1 MPELSRTRVFCCGV
15 LHAIGRFDPA
25 CLAGEDRIDTAGER
39 VWFALGETTMAGL
52 LALIL
57 AAPAGYD
64 LAQEAG
70 PVPALTATVL
80 IFLPLF
86 VFVPK
91 LMRYATNA
99 DTQAVIRAFG
109 KNEQIKKVFWTVFL
123 ALAGLVLAQ
132 VAGPDAVEQV
142 LAVLAGI

>member
-1 MPELSRTRVFCCGV
+1 MPAISRMQAFCCGV

-52 LALIL
+52 LALTL
-57 AAPAGYD
+57 AAPAGYC

-70 PVPALTATVL
+70 PVPGLTAAVL

-132 VAGPDAVEQV
+132 AGSPA
-142 LAVLAGI
+142 LAVKLLAGV